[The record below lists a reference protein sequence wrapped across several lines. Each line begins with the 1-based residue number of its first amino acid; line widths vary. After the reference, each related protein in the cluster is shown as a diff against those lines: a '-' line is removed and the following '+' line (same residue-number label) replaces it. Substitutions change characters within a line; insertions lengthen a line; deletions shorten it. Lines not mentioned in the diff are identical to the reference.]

1 MRIGGVTSTELFGG
15 TAAGPLAIVRVT
27 LVNDGPGG
35 TGQAGP
41 TAPGPV
47 TVRVAGPA
55 VATPQPALAAA
66 PGPGEQAEV
75 EVGVEVAT
83 PYATGSPRQVT
94 VIAEGTGPPGRRAAA
109 FRLERAATVTAA
121 QPGGT
126 MWMASQFPHDRGVWI
141 R

>member
-1 MRIGGVTSTELFGG
+1 MRIGGVASRGLFGG
-15 TAAGPLAIVRVT
+15 TAARPLAIVRVT

-66 PGPGEQAEV
+66 PGPGEQAEG
-75 EVGVEVAT
+75 EVGVAAAT

-94 VIAEGTGPPGRRAAA
+94 VIAQATGPPRPPPAA
-109 FRLERAATVTAA
+109 FRGARAPPITPP
-121 QPGGT
+121 QPPELLPP
-126 MWMASQFPHDRGVWI
+126 ARP
-141 R
+141 

>member
-1 MRIGGVTSTELFGG
+1 MRIGGVASRGLFGG
-15 TAAGPLAIVRVT
+15 TAARPLAIVRVT

-66 PGPGEQAEV
+66 PGPGEQAQV
-75 EVGVEVAT
+75 EGGVEVAT
-83 PYATGSPRQVT
+83 PYATGSPPQGT
-94 VIAEGTGPPGRRAAA
+94 AIPEGTGPPAPPAAP
-109 FRLERAATVTAA
+109 L
-121 QPGGT
+121 
-126 MWMASQFPHDRGVWI
+126 RGAP
-141 R
+141 

>member
-1 MRIGGVTSTELFGG
+1 MRIGGVASRGLFGG
-15 TAAGPLAIVRVT
+15 TAARPLAIVRVT

-66 PGPGEQAEV
+66 PGPGEQAEI

-94 VIAEGTGPPGRRAAA
+94 LIAERTGPAGLRAAA
-109 FRLERAATVTAA
+109 VRAERAAPTTRAA
-121 QPGGT
+121 
-126 MWMASQFPHDRGVWI
+126 AR
-141 R
+141 